1 MDAEGEYAYPGI
13 SFHLISPNV
22 CSDGFKYHIYTY
34 IHYLV
39 IQIEVSFDGSTIFGA
54 KVKNQLGRDSYL
66 RIFTPPPTIT
76 APPHFLQLLCWMLF
90 VELDSHCPSPA
101 ACLGSEISNGRRA
114 CPKRTGLRLLRACLL
129 KTSHLSG
136 STRMAALH

>member
-66 RIFTPPPTIT
+66 RIFTPPPHYHRTT
-76 APPHFLQLLCWMLF
+76 TLPSAA
-90 VELDSHCPSPA
+90 VLDA
-101 ACLGSEISNGRRA
+101 FRRA
-114 CPKRTGLRLLRACLL
+114 
-129 KTSHLSG
+129 
-136 STRMAALH
+136 